1 MFVKRFVPKTES
13 GLQISALCAGIIAVG
28 VVFSVW
34 MFVGGASNV
43 SWWKALGYP
52 GVFLLSL
59 LASGGMVFPI
69 PSLAATCGAA
79 GLELNLFA
87 VGILSGLGEAIGELS
102 GYAIGYGGRSVIQGR
117 KLYIRVR
124 HWMRRWGMPIILVV
138 SIIPNPVFDFVGIA
152 AGALRY
158 PIKRFLLIV
167 WVGKTAKGIIIA
179 HTCYW
184 IVQWV
189 KWLD

>member
-1 MFVKRFVPKTES
+1 MFIKRLLPKTES
-13 GLQISALCAGIIAVG
+13 SLQITALCAGVIAVG
-28 VVFSVW
+28 VVFGVW

-124 HWMRRWGMPIILVV
+124 EWMSRWGMPIILIV

-152 AGALRY
+152 AGALKY
-158 PIKRFLLIV
+158 PVKRFLLIV
-167 WVGKTAKGIIIA
+167 WIGKTAKGIIIA

-189 KWLD
+189 RWLD

>member
-1 MFVKRFVPKTES
+1 MFIKRLLPKTES
-13 GLQISALCAGIIAVG
+13 SLQITALCAGVIAVG
-28 VVFSVW
+28 VVFGVW

-43 SWWKALGYP
+43 TWWKALGYP

-124 HWMRRWGMPIILVV
+124 EWMSRWGMPIILIV
-138 SIIPNPVFDFVGIA
+138 SIIPNPIFDFVGIA
-152 AGALRY
+152 AGALKY
-158 PIKRFLLIV
+158 PVKRFLLIV
-167 WVGKTAKGIIIA
+167 WIGKTAKGIIIA

-189 KWLD
+189 RWLD